1 MIRNPIEQTESGR
14 QSEFEP
20 GLAGSLSPCIITYRM
35 VAPCD
40 RCGRPASPV
49 HMPRREHGLYCAECC
64 PACSPARRN
73 AANGKDA
80 SAGRS

>member
-1 MIRNPIEQTESGR
+1 MGSSMRETGTEQR
-14 QSEFEP
+14 QE
-20 GLAGSLSPCIITYRM
+20 GTAGPAGTMSACIITFRM

-64 PACSPARRN
+64 PACSPRKKN
-73 AANGKDA
+73 AENSGNSSSLQA
-80 SAGRS
+80 

>member
-1 MIRNPIEQTESGR
+1 MHSSIQGTVADRHPEHTTGM
-14 QSEFEP
+14 
-20 GLAGSLSPCIITYRM
+20 AGSISSCIITYRM

-64 PACSPARRN
+64 PACSQRTMN
-73 AANGKDA
+73 AEVG
-80 SAGRS
+80 G